1 MKWAEGL
8 DKLGIFLYL
17 AISVF
22 AVVNIYSVD
31 SGLGEKQLIFFF
43 ISLFVGLIIFM
54 MRSKFFENFAVVFFI
69 LGVVSLLGLHVL
81 GSEIKGQKNWY
92 KIGGFTI
99 QPVEFAKIGISLML
113 ASYVSG
119 PDFNLNNRKS
129 FLTTLA
135 IIGVPAIAVLS
146 IPVQRRIKWLVIYSR
161 ICFSSCFSF
170 VDCF

>member
-113 ASYVSG
+113 ASYVSVI
-119 PDFNLNNRKS
+119 
-129 FLTTLA
+129 LT
-135 IIGVPAIAVLS
+135 
-146 IPVQRRIKWLVIYSR
+146 
-161 ICFSSCFSF
+161 
-170 VDCF
+170 

>member
-69 LGVVSLLGLHVL
+69 LGVVSLLGLHVHL
-81 GSEIKGQKNWY
+81 
-92 KIGGFTI
+92 
-99 QPVEFAKIGISLML
+99 
-113 ASYVSG
+113 
-119 PDFNLNNRKS
+119 
-129 FLTTLA
+129 
-135 IIGVPAIAVLS
+135 
-146 IPVQRRIKWLVIYSR
+146 
-161 ICFSSCFSF
+161 
-170 VDCF
+170 